1 MADSALNT
9 STLAVRTSLLADIPT
24 ATVSELVNISRS
36 LKGLNLWNDS
46 AIETAVNDRSIT
58 LLSGATASEIIKI
71 SAAIKYMMGP
81 ALGGSNTITSLN
93 TVTSDLIPD
102 ADVTY
107 DLGSSSKKFN
117 DLFLSGNTINLG
129 GQTISA
135 TGSGLQMAEL
145 KVGSGVNSV
154 KLNVSSGGKL
164 TKQGTDSSGNV
175 GAISANDNSP
185 KFVTNFS
192 DMAAIANPVTGE
204 QVLVTSTNK
213 LFIYTGVGWYL
224 IASMVNESPT
234 AITGVNASYSL
245 EGGTA
250 DTVITAI
257 SSDPE
262 GFGLTWS
269 SNVTSGSLNGCT
281 VSNVDNVFTVSPH
294 PTNEA
299 NFTLT
304 ISATDGAGTATFDSV
319 FDLQV
324 YASPGGKLFT
334 SNTTWTAPADV
345 TLVHV
350 VAVGAGAEAGS
361 TAGGGGGLGWKN
373 NITVVPGQNY
383 TVVVG
388 QGGQNKSNEHSY
400 FIDQSTVMGRGGASS
415 SGGTWVGDG
424 GGNGGN
430 GVGGGTYANTG
441 SGGAGGYTGNGGSG
455 TNGSTALVQPDANSG
470 AAGGSSYN
478 HGGYSTGGA
487 GVGVYGKGATGVTGA
502 GGIHPQ
508 YHPNPTSAGTGGSGG
523 GNPSSSYG
531 HTNAANYGGGGG
543 GGGSGAGGGNSG
555 YGAVR
560 IVWGGGPGTRAFPST
575 NVDLAYSNTG
585 TGE

>member
-1 MADSALNT
+1 MADSSLNP
-9 STLAVRTSLLADIPT
+9 STLAIRTSLLADIPT
-24 ATVSELVNISRS
+24 ATVTQLVNIARS

-58 LLSGATASEIIKI
+58 LLSGASSSEIIKI
-71 SAAIKYMMGP
+71 SSAIKHMMGP
-81 ALGGSNTITSLN
+81 ALSGNNIITSLN
-93 TVTSDLIPD
+93 TITSDLIPD
-102 ADVTY
+102 ADITY
-107 DLGSSSKKFN
+107 DLGSSTHKFN
-117 DLFLSGNTINLG
+117 DLFLSGSTINIG

-135 TGSGLQMAEL
+135 TSSGLQMAEL
-145 KVGSGVNSV
+145 KVGSGTNSV
-154 KLNVSSGGKL
+154 KLNVSSGGGL
-164 TKQGTDSSGNV
+164 TKQGTDTSGNV
-175 GAISANDNSP
+175 GTLSANDNGP

-224 IASMVNESPT
+224 IATMVNESPT
-234 AITGVNASYSL
+234 AITGVNSTYAL

-250 DTVITAI
+250 ATVITAI

-262 GFGLTWS
+262 GFPLTWS
-269 SNVTSGSLNGCT
+269 SSVTSGSLNGCT
-281 VSNVDNVFTVSPH
+281 VSNVENVFTVTPH
-294 PTNEA
+294 ATNEA

-304 ISATDGAGTATFDSV
+304 ISATDGIGYATFASV

-324 YASPGGKLFT
+324 YASAGGKLFT
-334 SNTTWTAPADV
+334 SSQTWTAPAGV
-345 TLVHV
+345 TLVHA
-350 VAVGAGAEAGS
+350 VAVGAGCEQGS
-361 TAGGGGGLGWKN
+361 SAGGGGGLGWKN
-373 NITVVPGQNY
+373 NITVVPGQTY
-383 TVVVG
+383 SVVVG
-388 QGGQNKSNEHSY
+388 LGGQNRSNQHSY
-400 FIDQSTVMGRGGASS
+400 FLNSSTVMGRGGSGA

-441 SGGAGGYTGNGGSG
+441 SGGAGGYSGNGGSG

-478 HGGYSTGGA
+478 HGGYSSGGA

-523 GNPSSSYG
+523 GNATSSYG

-555 YGAVR
+555 WGAVR

-585 TGE
+585 SGE